1 MANLNVTELDFEQI
15 KANLKNYLKTQ
26 SEFNDYDLEGSGIN
40 VLLDVL
46 SYNTHYNAMT
56 AHYALNEAFL
66 DSAQLRGNVV
76 SRANMLGYTPR
87 SRLASRAT
95 VDITIDASEIASP
108 VAILELP
115 RGTKLISTVDGE
127 EYNFVVLESQSVA
140 YAVATQSYS
149 FTNVLIAQGTYRTAL
164 FRVDNDIEN
173 QKFQLGDVEVD
184 TTSLRVRVQLNQES
198 EAYDI
203 YTQFETLNTVDSA
216 SQVYFLQ
223 ENASN
228 FYEVYFGDGVIGKR
242 PSDNNIVTLDYVIT
256 DAEEANGASI
266 FTLSDDINGYDVA
279 TVTTLSASAGGTAQE
294 TTESVRYNAPL
305 TFITQ
310 NRAVTADDYRAII
323 SKSFS
328 NIESISTWGGED
340 NDQPDFGSVY
350 VSIKPLD
357 GDVLSEDEKILI
369 SDTILKGK
377 NVVSI
382 TPNIVDADFTNIELD
397 VIFKYNSNLT
407 DRSSVE
413 MESLIKDVIQEY
425 NFNNLNKFDGVFRH
439 SELSSIITN
448 SDASITSNTIRPFM
462 FKNVTPNV
470 GTNNFELKFAG
481 AIYNQG
487 GTNQH
492 VTSTPFLINGVEHYF
507 GDKPI
512 TGSNSTRQVI
522 VYKVESNINVTV
534 INDAGLIDLDNG
546 TITLNNFIPDNNGVI
561 RVTVTPDSLDIAPK
575 REALLS
581 IDSSRI
587 FVSGEID
594 KIALVGSSGTIDY
607 TTNSRMR

>member
-26 SEFNDYDLEGSGIN
+26 SEFNDYDLEGSGMSI
-40 VLLDVL
+40 LLDVL
-46 SYNTHYNAMT
+46 SYNTHYNAMA

-87 SRLASRAT
+87 SRLASRAV
-95 VDITIDASEIASP
+95 VDITVDGSEIASP
-108 VAILELP
+108 VPILELQ

-127 EYNFVVLESQSVA
+127 EYNFVVLESQSIA
-140 YAVATQSYS
+140 YNETLQTYN
-149 FTNVLIAQGTYRTAL
+149 FTNVTLSQGSYRTAL

-173 QKFQLGDVEVD
+173 QKFQLGDSEAD

-198 EAYDI
+198 SAYDI
-203 YTQFETLNTVDSA
+203 YTQFETLNTLDST

-223 ENASN
+223 ENASS

-266 FTLSDDINGYDVA
+266 FTLSDTINGYDVA
-279 TVTTLSASAGGTAQE
+279 AVSTVLSSAGGVAQE

-323 SKSFS
+323 GKSFS

-340 NDQPDFGSVY
+340 NDVPDFGSVFIS
-350 VSIKPLD
+350 VKPVN
-357 GDVLSEDEKILI
+357 GDVLTIDEKLQIK
-369 SDTILKGK
+369 DILKGK

-382 TPNIVDADFTNIELD
+382 TPTLVDADFTKIELD
-397 VIFKYNSNLT
+397 VLFKYNSNLT
-407 DRSSVE
+407 DRSPVE
-413 MESLIKDVIQEY
+413 MSSLVKDVIQEY

-439 SELSSIITN
+439 SELITQIGE
-448 SDASITSNTIRPFM
+448 SDTSITSATIRPFM
-462 FKNVTPNV
+462 FKDITPNV
-470 GTNNFELKFAG
+470 GTNNFDLKFAG
-481 AIYNQG
+481 SIFDQG
-487 GTNQH
+487 GNVFH
-492 VTSTPFLINGVEHYF
+492 VSSTPFLINGVEHYF
-507 GDKPI
+507 GDKVI
-512 TGSNSTRQVI
+512 SNDVTKRTVI
-522 VYKVESNINVTV
+522 IYKVESNNNVTV
-534 INDAGLIDLDNG
+534 INDAGLIDLSEG
-546 TITLNNFIPDNNGVI
+546 VVTLNNFIPDNADNI
-561 RVTVTPDSLDIAPK
+561 RITVTPDSLDIAPK

-587 FVSGEID
+587 FVTGQVD
-594 KIALVGSSGTIDY
+594 KIALVGASGTIDY